1 MTALHPI
8 YVLLAKQQPI
18 SQGLK
23 ETPRPSWA
31 TIKRCSRP
39 PLRAGISPERRC
51 ITDSLHIAAGR
62 SHTGGT
68 AKDAPIGIFD
78 SGMGGL
84 TVARAIKTLL
94 PHESI
99 LYVGDTKRCPYGVRP
114 AKEIRSFV
122 RQIGAW
128 LTAQNVKLMVIACN
142 TATAAALPLAQ
153 RTFGVPVIGVIGPGA
168 RAAIQASVTG
178 QIGVIATPLTIE
190 SDAYARAIHQL
201 DAGVNVYS
209 LATPSF
215 VPLVEKELATGYHLH
230 QDWLEDRDVFLTP
243 DALGTVRA
251 GLGPLLRSDIDTLVL
266 GCTHFP
272 LLAPAIHEAFG
283 RDLNIV
289 SSAEETAREVAET
302 LARRNQLMGPE
313 ATVRHRFATTSDDIT
328 AFAAAGKFIFGGGLT
343 SIEHIDISELE
354 DLVHEP

>member
-1 MTALHPI
+1 M
-8 YVLLAKQQPI
+8 
-18 SQGLK
+18 
-23 ETPRPSWA
+23 
-31 TIKRCSRP
+31 
-39 PLRAGISPERRC
+39 
-51 ITDSLHIAAGR
+51 
-62 SHTGGT
+62 
-68 AKDAPIGIFD
+68 
-78 SGMGGL
+78 
-84 TVARAIKTLL
+84 
-94 PHESI
+94 
-99 LYVGDTKRCPYGVRP
+99 
-114 AKEIRSFV
+114 
-122 RQIGAW
+122 
-128 LTAQNVKLMVIACN
+128 
-142 TATAAALPLAQ
+142 
-153 RTFGVPVIGVIGPGA
+153 IGVIGPGA

-178 QIGVIATPLTIE
+178 QIGVIATPLTID

-251 GLGPLLRSDIDTLVL
+251 GLDPLLRSDIDTLVL

-302 LARRNQLMGPE
+302 LARRNQLVGTE

-354 DLVHEP
+354 ELVHEP

>member
-1 MTALHPI
+1 M
-8 YVLLAKQQPI
+8 
-18 SQGLK
+18 
-23 ETPRPSWA
+23 
-31 TIKRCSRP
+31 
-39 PLRAGISPERRC
+39 ERRC
-51 ITDSLHIAAGR
+51 ITDSLHIAAGPG
-62 SHTGGT
+62 HTGER

-94 PHESI
+94 PNESI
-99 LYVGDTKRCPYGVRP
+99 LYVGDTKRCPYGVRSP
-114 AKEIRSFV
+114 KEIRSFV

-128 LTAQNVKLMVIACN
+128 LTAQRVKLVVIACN

-168 RAAIQASVTG
+168 RAAIQASVSG
-178 QIGVIATPLTIE
+178 QIGVIATPLTVE

-201 DAGVNVYS
+201 DASVNVFS

-230 QDWLEDRDVFLTP
+230 EDWLQDRDVFMGEESLKV
-243 DALGTVRA
+243 VRQ
-251 GLGPLLRSDIDTLVL
+251 GLEPLLHSDIDTLVL

-272 LLAPAIHEAFG
+272 LLAPAIHEVFR

-302 LARRNQLMGPE
+302 LARRNQLMGP
-313 ATVRHRFATTSDDIT
+313 ADAAPRHRFATTSDDIT
-328 AFAAAGKFIFGGGLT
+328 AFAAAGQFIFGGGLA
-343 SIEHIDISELE
+343 SIEHIEIADLE
-354 DLVHEP
+354 DLVQEE

>member
-1 MTALHPI
+1 MI
-8 YVLLAKQQPI
+8 VSSDRVL
-18 SQGLK
+18 SN
-23 ETPRPSWA
+23 RPFN
-31 TIKRCSRP
+31 
-39 PLRAGISPERRC
+39 
-51 ITDSLHIAAGR
+51 
-62 SHTGGT
+62 
-68 AKDAPIGIFD
+68 DAPIGIFD
-78 SGMGGL
+78 SGFGGL
-84 TVARAIKTLL
+84 TVAREIAKEL
-94 PHESI
+94 PEESI
-99 LYVGDTKRCPYGVRP
+99 VYFGDTARCPYGP
-114 AKEIRSFV
+114 RSQDEVDGFV
-122 RQIGAW
+122 QQIASW
-128 LTAQNVKLMVIACN
+128 LVGRGVKLIVIACN

-153 RTFGVPVIGVIGPGA
+153 RTFGVPV
-168 RAAIQASVTG
+168 
-178 QIGVIATPLTIE
+178 IGVIATPLTIE

-251 GLGPLLRSDIDTLVL
+251 GLDPLLRSDIDTLVL

-302 LARRNQLMGPE
+302 LARRNQLVGPE

-354 DLVHEP
+354 ELVHEP

>member
-1 MTALHPI
+1 M
-8 YVLLAKQQPI
+8 
-18 SQGLK
+18 
-23 ETPRPSWA
+23 
-31 TIKRCSRP
+31 
-39 PLRAGISPERRC
+39 ERRR

-62 SHTGGT
+62 GHTGNT

-84 TVARAIKTLL
+84 TVARAISTLL

-99 LYVGDTKRCPYGVRP
+99 LYVGDTKRCPYGVRSP
-114 AKEIRSFV
+114 KEIRSFV

-128 LTAQNVKLMVIACN
+128 LAARSVKLVVIACN

-153 RTFGVPVIGVIGPGA
+153 RTFGVPVVGVIGPGA

-215 VPLVEKELATGYHLH
+215 VPLVENELATGYHLH
-230 QDWLEDRDVFLTP
+230 QDWLHDRDVFMTEQ
-243 DALGTVRA
+243 ALACVRE

-272 LLAPAIHEAFG
+272 LLAPAIHVAFG
-283 RDLNIV
+283 RELNIV

-302 LARRNQLMGPE
+302 LARRNQLMGPD
-313 ATVRHRFATTSDDIT
+313 AAVRHRFATTSDDIT
-328 AFAAAGKFIFGGGLT
+328 AFAAAGKFIFGHDLA
-343 SIEHIDISELE
+343 SIEHIEISELE
-354 DLVHEP
+354 GLVEQR